1 MSKRSTILGVL
12 LELAKKVDGVII
24 QMSATDWVK
33 TLGSELEKAL
43 SGFKSPVKSL
53 SHKDYVK
60 FIEQGVAQAPLE
72 EIFKISIAES
82 DESSAGAVTDED

>member
-1 MSKRSTILGVL
+1 
-12 LELAKKVDGVII
+12 
-24 QMSATDWVK
+24 MSATDWVK
-33 TLGSELEKAL
+33 TLGNELERAL

-60 FIEQGVAQAPLE
+60 FIEQGVAHAPLE

-82 DESSAGAVTDED
+82 EDSSTASSGDDE